1 MCEKVVDQF
10 LSSIKNRWF
19 AAFSKLLNI
28 MLYVEA
34 VTIFFIKS
42 KATYL
47 IRKVKLEVSSIPI
60 HPSSKHVKIVGIVD
74 KKRMRVCDGL
84 GR

>member
-1 MCEKVVDQF
+1 
-10 LSSIKNRWF
+10 
-19 AAFSKLLNI
+19 

-74 KKRMRVCDGL
+74 KKRESVRWT
-84 GR
+84 R